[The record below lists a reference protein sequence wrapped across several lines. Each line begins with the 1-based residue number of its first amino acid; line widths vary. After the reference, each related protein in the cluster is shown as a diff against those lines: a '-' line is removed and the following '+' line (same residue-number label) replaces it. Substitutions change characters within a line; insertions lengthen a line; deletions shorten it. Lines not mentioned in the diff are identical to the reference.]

1 MNQRLAL
8 IIFAFA
14 LIVAVVVGFFS
25 PSGEEK
31 MPPSEFRAKLRE
43 TINKPSKSSPTVKPS
58 EAAQRNPSSEAAD
71 IKQGEVKET
80 DPLTREAFIR
90 KYGEKLEVVSSSDRV
105 IRFSG
110 IAIRSENLLNE
121 QKVKGFRPSRLADLV
136 ARAREVLSDAR
147 ALLRIPEDTQFAEPL
162 VTPGDSTGQVTF
174 QQTKG
179 SVPIYPGGLVT
190 VLLGPDGELR
200 TLDSSIYPVVEVVN
214 SMTLPQPGSSRSI
227 LYVTEA
233 EPKAVLRYAYETMNK
248 GTQTITDAQTGAI
261 LSERDR
267 RIR

>member
-1 MNQRLAL
+1 MNQKLAL
-8 IIFAFA
+8 IIFTFA

-58 EAAQRNPSSEAAD
+58 EAANRNPSSETAD
-71 IKQGEVKET
+71 KKQDDVKASE
-80 DPLTREAFIR
+80 PLTREAFVR

-110 IAIRSENLLNE
+110 IAIRSDDLLNE
-121 QKVKGFRPSRLADLV
+121 QKVKGFRPSRSADLV
-136 ARAREVLSDAR
+136 ARAREILNDAR
-147 ALLRIPEDTQFAEPL
+147 SLLRIPDDTQFGEPL

-179 SVPIYPGGLVT
+179 SVPIYPGGSVT
-190 VLLGPDGELR
+190 VLMGPDGELR

-214 SMTLPQPGSSRSI
+214 SISLPQPGSSRSI

-233 EPKAVLRYAYETMNK
+233 EPKAVLHYAYEVMNK
-248 GTQTITDAQTGAI
+248 GTQIITDAQTGAV